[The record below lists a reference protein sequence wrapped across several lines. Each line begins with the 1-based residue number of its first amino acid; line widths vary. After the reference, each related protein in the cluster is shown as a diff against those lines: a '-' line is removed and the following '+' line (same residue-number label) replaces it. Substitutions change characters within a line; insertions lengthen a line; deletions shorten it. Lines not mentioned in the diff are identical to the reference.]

1 MLQYH
6 EVNWFKCENRR
17 EAIISS
23 EGLNLWNNLK
33 GVNWQ
38 PLKTMYGR
46 MM

>member
-1 MLQYH
+1 MKLT
-6 EVNWFKCENRR
+6 
-17 EAIISS
+17 
-23 EGLNLWNNLK
+23 GLNVKIGERQSLVLKGLHLWNNLK

>member
-1 MLQYH
+1 MKLTGLIVKIGERQSL
-6 EVNWFKCENRR
+6 VLK
-17 EAIISS
+17 
-23 EGLNLWNNLK
+23 GLNLWNNLK

>member
-1 MLQYH
+1 MKLT
-6 EVNWFKCENRR
+6 
-17 EAIISS
+17 
-23 EGLNLWNNLK
+23 GLNVKIGERQSLVLKGFNLWNNLK

>member
-1 MLQYH
+1 MKLTGLNVKIGERQSL
-6 EVNWFKCENRR
+6 VLK
-17 EAIISS
+17 
-23 EGLNLWNNLK
+23 GLNLWNNLK